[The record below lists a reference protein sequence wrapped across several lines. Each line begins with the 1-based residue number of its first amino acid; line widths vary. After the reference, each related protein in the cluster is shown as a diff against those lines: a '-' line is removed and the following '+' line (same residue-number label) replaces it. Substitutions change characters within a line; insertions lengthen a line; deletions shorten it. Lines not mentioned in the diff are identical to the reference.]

1 MSNIRSSIDS
11 LQRINSTL
19 EADITLKVGSKDAA
33 ILRKESE
40 LEAKIRV
47 LQEKDAIISG
57 MSEQLTRARECLA
70 TKQQVS
76 NELIKLVK
84 IR

>member
-1 MSNIRSSIDS
+1 MCIRDSGNIS
-11 LQRINSTL
+11 
-19 EADITLKVGSKDAA
+19 SKDAA
-33 ILRKESE
+33 ITRKESE
-40 LEAKIRV
+40 LEAKVRV

-76 NELIKLVK
+76 HELVK
-84 IR
+84 IKKIVWQTWY